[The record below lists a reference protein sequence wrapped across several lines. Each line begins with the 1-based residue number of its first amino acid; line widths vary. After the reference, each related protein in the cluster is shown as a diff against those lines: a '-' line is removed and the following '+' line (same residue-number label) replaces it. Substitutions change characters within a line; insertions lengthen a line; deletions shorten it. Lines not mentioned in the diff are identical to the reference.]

1 LGRRPNA
8 ARNVREGHPVT
19 TYVLKRLLA
28 AIPVLLGVS
37 VIAFA
42 LVRLVPGDPVT
53 VLLGPGY
60 NEQQAAVLRERYA
73 LDRPLPVQYVTW
85 LGRAVRGDLGES
97 FFTGQPVL
105 RAMLERLPV
114 TLELTAIGILFAVL
128 VGVPLGIA
136 SAVRPG
142 RWPDHVARVL
152 GLIGISVP
160 GFWLGTILIL
170 LLSLK
175 LGWLPSGRFVPLWED
190 PIENLRRM
198 LMPGLALGLAVA
210 AVTMRTARSAMLEVL
225 RLDYVRTARAKG
237 LSERIV
243 LLRHALRNALV
254 PVVTVIGLQAGY
266 LLGGSV
272 VIEQVF
278 SLPGLGRL
286 ALQAISGRDY
296 ALLQGTVLFV
306 AVVFVLVNLL
316 VDLLYARL
324 DPRIGYGGA

>member
-1 LGRRPNA
+1 M
-8 ARNVREGHPVT
+8 T